1 VVEHSLGKGEVLSSI
16 LSGSTTLFFHVQQSV
31 SEGRLH
37 MPAARNR
44 RGLRRLSRIS
54 GQEHAA
60 MTQNTPQNR
69 SLSGAGEAIERTKNG
84 AAELGEK
91 AGSAF
96 TDIAENARRTLDDK
110 MGSALQFA
118 NDTYDSVGD
127 LFRAG
132 EDYVRREPVHAVAVA
147 ATLGL
152 AIGYLFAVRSAPQ
165 SVARRR
171 SSSRWL

>member
-1 VVEHSLGKGEVLSSI
+1 MP
-16 LSGSTTLFFHVQQSV
+16 VQQSV
-31 SEGRLH
+31 
-37 MPAARNR
+37 AAQAKP
-44 RGLRRLSRIS
+44 S
-54 GQEHAA
+54 
-60 MTQNTPQNR
+60 
-69 SLSGAGEAIERTKNG
+69 KNG

-96 TDIAENARRTLDDK
+96 TDMPRARPD
-110 MGSALQFA
+110 GFGAPVPP
-118 NDTYDSVGD
+118 YDSPP
-127 LFRAG
+127 A
-132 EDYVRREPVHAVAVA
+132 EDYVRREPVRAVAVA